1 MGIIYP
7 ADWYWVNVQR
17 SKLNGDKS
25 PLSPYIPPDL
35 DANSISDNH
44 PFLYANLFIQVYC
57 STAWLFNEFAMA
69 QNIIL
74 TLTDKMS
81 K

>member
-1 MGIIYP
+1 MGIIYL
-7 ADWYWVNVQR
+7 ADWYRVNVQR
-17 SKLNGDKS
+17 SKLNGDKA
-25 PLSPYIPPDL
+25 PLSPYIPPGL

-57 STAWLFNEFAMA
+57 STAWLFNEFEMA

-74 TLTDKMS
+74 NAKLAS
-81 K
+81 N